1 MKDSLKNLAML
12 DVAETLLKEN
22 NKPMSIDILIKKVS
36 EIKGIDAEDYDKLT
50 QLYMDITQ
58 SAKFV
63 YSGNDEWDLKE
74 RNLELWDKDGYA
86 FVTAAEIEEAEEEE
100 DDLEFTEFV
109 FEEKEETPE
118 EKDDEEDEDDEDDE
132 EIADEIERKKKAE
145 EEKERKEEEA
155 YIDVELPIKST
166 DDDDVDDDIDL
177 EFDEY
182 DEDDYNEIMD
192 DYEDMYEDD

>member
-1 MKDSLKNLAML
+1 MKDSIKNLAMI
-12 DVAETLLKEN
+12 DIAEVLLKEN
-22 NKPMSIDILIKKVS
+22 GKPLSIDELIKKVV
-36 EIKGIDAEDYDKLT
+36 EIKGIDPEDYDKLT

-86 FVTAAEIEEAEEEE
+86 FVSAEEIEEELEEEE

-109 FEEKEETPE
+109 FDEKEEVVE
-118 EKDDEEDEDDEDDE
+118 EEEDDEDDE
-132 EIADEIERKKKAE
+132 ELTDEEKRLKKAE

-155 YIDVELPIKST
+155 YIEVELPIKST
-166 DDDDVDDDIDL
+166 DEDDVDDDIDL
-177 EFDEY
+177 EFDDY

-192 DYEDMYEDD
+192 DYEDMYDDD

>member
-1 MKDSLKNLAML
+1 MNDLKNLAML
-12 DVAETLLKEN
+12 DVAEALLKEN
-22 NKPMSIDILIKKVS
+22 NKPMSIDEIINKVV
-36 EIKGIDAEDYDKLT
+36 EIKGLDPEDYDKLT

-86 FVTAAEIEEAEEEE
+86 FVTPDEVEEADEEE

-109 FEEKEETPE
+109 LEEKEEDE
-118 EKDDEEDEDDEDDE
+118 EIEEDEEEDEDEDLDE
-132 EIADEIERKKKAE
+132 ELKKKKAE
-145 EEKERKEEEA
+145 EEEELREEQA
-155 YIDVELPIKST
+155 YIEVELSIKST

-192 DYEDMYEDD
+192 DYEDMYDDD

>member
-1 MKDSLKNLAML
+1 MNDLKNLAML
-12 DVAETLLKEN
+12 DVAEALLKEN
-22 NKPMSIDILIKKVS
+22 NKPMSIDTIIQKVV
-36 EIKGIDAEDYDKLT
+36 EIKGIDPEDYDKLT

-63 YSGNDEWDLKE
+63 YNGNDEWDLKE

-86 FVTAAEIEEAEEEE
+86 FVTPDEVEEVDEED

-109 FEEKEETPE
+109 LEEKEEDE
-118 EKDDEEDEDDEDDE
+118 ELEEEEDEEDDDE
-132 EIADEIERKKKAE
+132 EIKRKKAE
-145 EEKERKEEEA
+145 EEQERKEEEA
-155 YIDVELPIKST
+155 YIDVELSIKST

-182 DEDDYNEIMD
+182 DEDDYNDIMD
-192 DYEDMYEDD
+192 DYEDMYDED